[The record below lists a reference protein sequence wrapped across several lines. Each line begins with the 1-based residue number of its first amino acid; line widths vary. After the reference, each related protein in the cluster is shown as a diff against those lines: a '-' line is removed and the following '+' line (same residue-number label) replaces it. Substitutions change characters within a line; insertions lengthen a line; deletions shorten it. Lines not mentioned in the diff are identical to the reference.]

1 LNHESRQITLLFQQE
16 TQITRLDADLT
27 ELTRW
32 SQDGRQAGEGDELTL
47 AVLQPMPNSAAVRS
61 TAAEPTQDAAAAGDR
76 GLAP

>member
-1 LNHESRQITLLFQQE
+1 MDHESRQMTLLFQQE

-32 SQDGRQAGEGDELTL
+32 SQDGRQAGEGDDLTL
-47 AVLQPMPNSAAVRS
+47 VVLQPMPNSAAVRS
-61 TAAEPTQDAAAAGDR
+61 TAVGPTEDAAMAQDR